1 MKVTLKN
8 VFAVI
13 SALAIAQSVF
23 ALETGGLL
31 TNDSKFLNAEKD
43 GSLKLDQK
51 NGINLW
57 FRNPVSQDGSSYI
70 AGEGSF
76 LFEKDMRIEDSE
88 KQLKLYADLNLLK
101 LVAKKELESG
111 NLVFSAG
118 RFYNSDLSGLVYTQN
133 GDGVKLEA
141 SLSGVEFSV
150 FGAYTGLLNAKNI
163 TILGNDTDL
172 TDKEKT
178 VYVMANKFAVGAL
191 TLSFPYFAA
200 NQTLSLEGLAAFSLE
215 STKLNRFYGT
225 LALNG
230 PLFTPVFYNISST
243 MEFEK
248 QDGQDMVKGNLTK
261 GSISVYP
268 DFKSMSFSLS
278 GLYASGKQ
286 GSFEAVRGFTS
297 NTAVNS
303 LSETEYSGIAL
314 AGLSATIKSV
324 DNFLFF
330 AGADIVFNT
339 QAGDEKKDIE
349 RAGLQYT
356 AGFNWQLVSDVS
368 LGANLCQFIGTGDYK
383 EDKYENIGGN
393 KTQFRI
399 TAAIAF

>member
-1 MKVTLKN
+1 MKVTLKS

-191 TLSFPYFAA
+191 TLSLPYFAA
-200 NQTLSLEGLAAFSLE
+200 NQTLSIEGFGALSLE
-215 STKLNRFYGT
+215 STKFNRFYGT
-225 LALNG
+225 VALNG

-243 MEFEK
+243 MGFAKYDEE
-248 QDGQDMVKGNLTK
+248 DMVKGNLTK
-261 GSISVYP
+261 GAISVYP
-268 DFKSMSFSLS
+268 DFKSMSFSLN

-286 GSFEAVRGFTS
+286 GSFEAFQGFTS

-303 LSETEYSGIAL
+303 LKEDEYSGIAL
-314 AGLSATIKSV
+314 AGISASIKPV
-324 DNFLFF
+324 ENFLFF
-330 AGADIVFNT
+330 VGADIVFDT
-339 QAGDEKKDIE
+339 LAGEEQKSIE
-349 RAGLQYT
+349 RSGLQYS
-356 AGFNWQLVSDVS
+356 AGFNWQVVSDVS
-368 LGANLCQFIGTGDYK
+368 LGANLSQFIGKDDYA
-383 EDKYENIGGN
+383 DYNR
-393 KTQFRI
+393 TQFRI

>member
-191 TLSFPYFAA
+191 TLSLPYFAA
-200 NQTLSLEGLAAFSLE
+200 NQTLSIEGFGALSLE
-215 STKLNRFYGT
+215 STKFNRFYGT
-225 LALNG
+225 VALNG

-243 MEFEK
+243 MGFAKYDEE
-248 QDGQDMVKGNLTK
+248 DMVKGNLTK
-261 GSISVYP
+261 GAISVYP
-268 DFKSMSFSLS
+268 DFKSMSFSLN

-286 GSFEAVRGFTS
+286 GNFEAFQGFTS

-303 LSETEYSGIAL
+303 LKEDEYSGIAL
-314 AGLSATIKSV
+314 AGISASIKPV
-324 DNFLFF
+324 ENFLFF
-330 AGADIVFNT
+330 AGADIVFDT
-339 QAGDEKKDIE
+339 LAGEEQKSIE
-349 RAGLQYT
+349 RSGLQYS
-356 AGFNWQLVSDVS
+356 AGFNWQVVSDVS
-368 LGANLCQFIGTGDYK
+368 LGANLSQFIGKDDYA
-383 EDKYENIGGN
+383 DYN

>member
-1 MKVTLKN
+1 M
-8 VFAVI
+8 
-13 SALAIAQSVF
+13 
-23 ALETGGLL
+23 L

-141 SLSGVEFSV
+141 SLSSVEFSV

-191 TLSFPYFAA
+191 TLSLPYFAA
-200 NQTLSLEGLAAFSLE
+200 NQTLSIEGFGALSLE
-215 STKLNRFYGT
+215 STKFNRFYGT
-225 LALNG
+225 VALNG

-243 MEFEK
+243 MGFAKYDEE
-248 QDGQDMVKGNLTK
+248 DMVKGNLTK
-261 GSISVYP
+261 GAISVYP
-268 DFKSMSFSLS
+268 DFKSMSFSLN

-286 GSFEAVRGFTS
+286 GSFEAFQAFTS

-303 LSETEYSGIAL
+303 LKEDEYSGIAL
-314 AGLSATIKSV
+314 AGISASIKPV
-324 DNFLFF
+324 ENFLFF
-330 AGADIVFNT
+330 AGADIVFDT
-339 QAGDEKKDIE
+339 LAGEEQKSIE
-349 RAGLQYT
+349 RSGLQYS
-356 AGFNWQLVSDVS
+356 AGFNWQVVSDVS
-368 LGANLCQFIGTGDYK
+368 LGANLSQFIGKDDYA
-383 EDKYENIGGN
+383 DYNR
-393 KTQFRI
+393 TQFRI

>member
-191 TLSFPYFAA
+191 TLSLPYFAA
-200 NQTLSLEGLAAFSLE
+200 NQTLSIEGFGALSLE
-215 STKLNRFYGT
+215 STKFNRFYGT
-225 LALNG
+225 VALNG

-243 MEFEK
+243 MGFAKYDEE
-248 QDGQDMVKGNLTK
+248 DMVKGNLTK
-261 GSISVYP
+261 GAISVYP
-268 DFKSMSFSLS
+268 DFKSMSFSLN

-286 GSFEAVRGFTS
+286 GSFEAFQGFTS

-303 LSETEYSGIAL
+303 LKEDEYSGIAL
-314 AGLSATIKSV
+314 AGISASIKPV
-324 DNFLFF
+324 ENFLFF
-330 AGADIVFNT
+330 AGADIVLDT
-339 QAGDEKKDIE
+339 LAGEEQKSIE
-349 RAGLQYT
+349 RSGLQYS
-356 AGFNWQLVSDVS
+356 AGFNWQVVSDVS
-368 LGANLCQFIGTGDYK
+368 LGANLSQFIGKDDYA
-383 EDKYENIGGN
+383 DYNR
-393 KTQFRI
+393 TQFRI

>member
-118 RFYNSDLSGLVYTQN
+118 RFYNSDLSGLVYNQN
-133 GDGVKLEA
+133 GDGLKLEA

-191 TLSFPYFAA
+191 TLSLPYFAA
-200 NQTLSLEGLAAFSLE
+200 NQTLSIEGFGALSLE
-215 STKLNRFYGT
+215 STKFNRFYGT
-225 LALNG
+225 VALNG

-243 MEFEK
+243 MGFAKYDEE
-248 QDGQDMVKGNLTK
+248 DMVKGNLTK
-261 GSISVYP
+261 GAISVYP
-268 DFKSMSFSLS
+268 DFKSMSFSLN

-286 GSFEAVRGFTS
+286 GSFEAFQGFTS

-303 LSETEYSGIAL
+303 LKEDEYSGIAL
-314 AGLSATIKSV
+314 AGISASIKPV
-324 DNFLFF
+324 ENFLFF
-330 AGADIVFNT
+330 AGADIVFDT
-339 QAGDEKKDIE
+339 LAGEEQKSIE
-349 RAGLQYT
+349 RSGLQYS
-356 AGFNWQLVSDVS
+356 AGFNWQVVSDVS
-368 LGANLCQFIGTGDYK
+368 LGANLSQFIGKDDYA
-383 EDKYENIGGN
+383 DYNR
-393 KTQFRI
+393 TQFRI
-399 TAAIAF
+399 TVAIAF

>member
-178 VYVMANKFAVGAL
+178 VYVIANKFAVGAL
-191 TLSFPYFAA
+191 TLSLPYFAA
-200 NQTLSLEGLAAFSLE
+200 NQTLSIEGFGALSLE
-215 STKLNRFYGT
+215 STKFNRFYGT
-225 LALNG
+225 VALNG

-243 MEFEK
+243 MGFAKYDEE
-248 QDGQDMVKGNLTK
+248 DMVKGNLTK
-261 GSISVYP
+261 GAISVYP
-268 DFKSMSFSLS
+268 DFKSMSFSLN

-286 GSFEAVRGFTS
+286 GSFEAFQGFTS

-303 LSETEYSGIAL
+303 LKEDEYSGIAL
-314 AGLSATIKSV
+314 AGISASIKPV
-324 DNFLFF
+324 ENFLFF
-330 AGADIVFNT
+330 AGADIVFDT
-339 QAGDEKKDIE
+339 LAGEEQKSIE
-349 RAGLQYT
+349 RSGLQYS
-356 AGFNWQLVSDVS
+356 AGFNWQVVSDVS
-368 LGANLCQFIGTGDYK
+368 LGANLSQFIGKDDYA
-383 EDKYENIGGN
+383 DYNR
-393 KTQFRI
+393 TQFRI

>member
-13 SALAIAQSVF
+13 SALAIAQSIF

-118 RFYNSDLSGLVYTQN
+118 RFYNSDLSGLVYNQN

-141 SLSGVEFSV
+141 SLSSVEFSV

-163 TILGNDTDL
+163 TILDDDTDL

-191 TLSFPYFAA
+191 TLSLPYFAA
-200 NQTLSLEGLAAFSLE
+200 NQTLSIEGFGALSLE
-215 STKLNRFYGT
+215 STKFNRFYGT
-225 LALNG
+225 VALNG

-243 MEFEK
+243 MGFAKYDEE
-248 QDGQDMVKGNLTK
+248 DMVKGNLTK
-261 GSISVYP
+261 GAISVYP
-268 DFKSMSFSLS
+268 DFKSMSFSLN

-286 GSFEAVRGFTS
+286 GSFEAFQGFTS

-303 LSETEYSGIAL
+303 LKEDEYSGIAL
-314 AGLSATIKSV
+314 AGISASIKPV
-324 DNFLFF
+324 ENFLFF
-330 AGADIVFNT
+330 AGADIVFDT
-339 QAGDEKKDIE
+339 LAGEEQKSIE
-349 RAGLQYT
+349 RSGLQYS
-356 AGFNWQLVSDVS
+356 AGFNWQVVSDVS
-368 LGANLCQFIGTGDYK
+368 LGANLSQFIGKDDYA
-383 EDKYENIGGN
+383 DYNR
-393 KTQFRI
+393 TQFRI

>member
-191 TLSFPYFAA
+191 TLSLPYFAA
-200 NQTLSLEGLAAFSLE
+200 NQTLSIEGFGALSLE
-215 STKLNRFYGT
+215 STKFNRFYGT
-225 LALNG
+225 VALNG

-243 MEFEK
+243 MGFAK
-248 QDGQDMVKGNLTK
+248 YDGEDMVKGNLTK
-261 GSISVYP
+261 GAISVYP
-268 DFKSMSFSLS
+268 DFKSMSFSLN

-286 GSFEAVRGFTS
+286 GSFEAFQGFTS

-303 LSETEYSGIAL
+303 LKEDEYSGIAL
-314 AGLSATIKSV
+314 AGISASIKPV
-324 DNFLFF
+324 ENFLFF
-330 AGADIVFNT
+330 AGADIVFDT
-339 QAGDEKKDIE
+339 LAGEEQKSIE
-349 RAGLQYT
+349 RSGLQYS
-356 AGFNWQLVSDVS
+356 AGFNWQVVSDVS
-368 LGANLCQFIGTGDYK
+368 LGANLSQFIGKDDYA
-383 EDKYENIGGN
+383 DYNR
-393 KTQFRI
+393 TQFRI

>member
-141 SLSGVEFSV
+141 SLSSVEFSV

-191 TLSFPYFAA
+191 TLSLPYFAA
-200 NQTLSLEGLAAFSLE
+200 NQTLSIEGFGALSLE
-215 STKLNRFYGT
+215 STKFNRFYGT
-225 LALNG
+225 VALNG

-243 MEFEK
+243 MGFAKYDEE
-248 QDGQDMVKGNLTK
+248 DMVKGNLTK
-261 GSISVYP
+261 GAISVYP
-268 DFKSMSFSLS
+268 DFKSMSFSLN

-286 GSFEAVRGFTS
+286 GSFEAFQGFTS

-303 LSETEYSGIAL
+303 LKEDEYSGIAL
-314 AGLSATIKSV
+314 AGISASIKPV
-324 DNFLFF
+324 ENFLFF
-330 AGADIVFNT
+330 AGADIVFDT
-339 QAGDEKKDIE
+339 LAGEEQKSIE
-349 RAGLQYT
+349 RSGLQYS
-356 AGFNWQLVSDVS
+356 AGFNWQVVSDVS
-368 LGANLCQFIGTGDYK
+368 LGANLSQFIGKDDYA
-383 EDKYENIGGN
+383 DYNR
-393 KTQFRI
+393 TQFRI

>member
-13 SALAIAQSVF
+13 FALAIAQSVF

-118 RFYNSDLSGLVYTQN
+118 RFYNSDLSGLVYNQN

-163 TILGNDTDL
+163 TILDNDTD

-191 TLSFPYFAA
+191 TLSLPYFAA
-200 NQTLSLEGLAAFSLE
+200 NQTLSIEGFGALSLE
-215 STKLNRFYGT
+215 STKFNRFYGT
-225 LALNG
+225 VALNG

-243 MEFEK
+243 LGFAKHDEE
-248 QDGQDMVKGNLTK
+248 DMVKGNLTK
-261 GSISVYP
+261 GAISVYP
-268 DFKSMSFSLS
+268 DFKSMSFSLN

-286 GSFEAVRGFTS
+286 GSFEAFQGFTS

-303 LSETEYSGIAL
+303 LKEDEYSGIAL
-314 AGLSATIKSV
+314 AGISASIKPV
-324 DNFLFF
+324 ENFLFF
-330 AGADIVFNT
+330 AGADVVFDT
-339 QAGDEKKDIE
+339 LAGEEQKSIE
-349 RAGLQYT
+349 RSGLQYS
-356 AGFNWQLVSDVS
+356 AGFNWQVVSDVS
-368 LGANLCQFIGTGDYK
+368 LGANLSQFIGKDDYA
-383 EDKYENIGGN
+383 DYNR
-393 KTQFRI
+393 TQFRI

>member
-191 TLSFPYFAA
+191 TLSLPYFAA
-200 NQTLSLEGLAAFSLE
+200 NQTLSIEGVGALSLE
-215 STKLNRFYGT
+215 STKFNRFYGT
-225 LALNG
+225 VALNG

-243 MEFEK
+243 MGFAKYDEE
-248 QDGQDMVKGNLTK
+248 DMVKGNLTK
-261 GSISVYP
+261 GAISVYP
-268 DFKSMSFSLS
+268 DFKSMSFSLN

-286 GSFEAVRGFTS
+286 GSFEAFQGFTS

-303 LSETEYSGIAL
+303 LKEDEYSGIAL
-314 AGLSATIKSV
+314 AGISASIKPV
-324 DNFLFF
+324 ENFLFF
-330 AGADIVFNT
+330 AGADIVFDT
-339 QAGDEKKDIE
+339 LAGEEQKSIE
-349 RAGLQYT
+349 RSGLQYS
-356 AGFNWQLVSDVS
+356 AGFNWQVVSDVS
-368 LGANLCQFIGTGDYK
+368 LGANLTQFIGKDDYA
-383 EDKYENIGGN
+383 DYNR
-393 KTQFRI
+393 TQFRI

>member
-191 TLSFPYFAA
+191 TLSLPYFAA
-200 NQTLSLEGLAAFSLE
+200 NQTLSIEGVGALSLE
-215 STKLNRFYGT
+215 STKFNRFYGT
-225 LALNG
+225 VALNG

-243 MEFEK
+243 MGFAKYDEE
-248 QDGQDMVKGNLTK
+248 DMVKGNLTK
-261 GSISVYP
+261 GAISVYP
-268 DFKSMSFSLS
+268 DFKSMSFSLN

-286 GSFEAVRGFTS
+286 GSFEAFQGFTS

-303 LSETEYSGIAL
+303 LKEDEYSGIAL
-314 AGLSATIKSV
+314 AGISASIKPV
-324 DNFLFF
+324 ENFLFF
-330 AGADIVFNT
+330 AGADIVFDT
-339 QAGDEKKDIE
+339 LAGEEQKSIE
-349 RAGLQYT
+349 RSGLQYS
-356 AGFNWQLVSDVS
+356 AGFNWQVVSDVS
-368 LGANLCQFIGTGDYK
+368 LGANLSQFIGKDDYA
-383 EDKYENIGGN
+383 DYNR
-393 KTQFRI
+393 TQFRI

>member
-191 TLSFPYFAA
+191 TLSLPYFAA
-200 NQTLSLEGLAAFSLE
+200 NQTLSIEGFGALSLE
-215 STKLNRFYGT
+215 STKFNRFYGT
-225 LALNG
+225 VALNG

-243 MEFEK
+243 MGFAKYDEE
-248 QDGQDMVKGNLTK
+248 DMVKGNLTK
-261 GSISVYP
+261 GAISVYP
-268 DFKSMSFSLS
+268 DFKSMSFSLN

-286 GSFEAVRGFTS
+286 GSFEAFQGFTS

-303 LSETEYSGIAL
+303 LKEDEYSGIAL
-314 AGLSATIKSV
+314 AGISASIKPV
-324 DNFLFF
+324 ENFLFF
-330 AGADIVFNT
+330 AGADVVFDT
-339 QAGDEKKDIE
+339 LAGEEQKSIE
-349 RAGLQYT
+349 RSGLQYS
-356 AGFNWQLVSDVS
+356 AGFNWQVVSDVS
-368 LGANLCQFIGTGDYK
+368 LGANLSQFIGKDDYA
-383 EDKYENIGGN
+383 DYNR
-393 KTQFRI
+393 TQFRI

>member
-133 GDGVKLEA
+133 GDGLKLEA

-191 TLSFPYFAA
+191 TLSLPYFAA
-200 NQTLSLEGLAAFSLE
+200 NQTLSIEGFGALSLE
-215 STKLNRFYGT
+215 STKFNRFYGT
-225 LALNG
+225 VALNG

-243 MEFEK
+243 MGFAKYDEE
-248 QDGQDMVKGNLTK
+248 DMVKGNLTK
-261 GSISVYP
+261 GAISVYP
-268 DFKSMSFSLS
+268 DFKSMSFSLN

-286 GSFEAVRGFTS
+286 GSFEAFQGFTS

-303 LSETEYSGIAL
+303 LKEDEYSGIAL
-314 AGLSATIKSV
+314 AGISASIKPV
-324 DNFLFF
+324 ENFLFF
-330 AGADIVFNT
+330 AGADIVFDT
-339 QAGDEKKDIE
+339 LAGEEQKSIE
-349 RAGLQYT
+349 RSGLQYS
-356 AGFNWQLVSDVS
+356 AGFNWQVVSDVS
-368 LGANLCQFIGTGDYK
+368 LGANLSQFIGKDDYA
-383 EDKYENIGGN
+383 DYNR
-393 KTQFRI
+393 TQFRI

>member
-191 TLSFPYFAA
+191 TLSLPYFAA
-200 NQTLSLEGLAAFSLE
+200 NQTLSIEGVGALSLE
-215 STKLNRFYGT
+215 STKFNRFYGT
-225 LALNG
+225 VALNG

-243 MEFEK
+243 MGFAKYDEE
-248 QDGQDMVKGNLTK
+248 DMVKGNLTK
-261 GSISVYP
+261 GAISVYP
-268 DFKSMSFSLS
+268 DFKSMSFSLN

-286 GSFEAVRGFTS
+286 GSFEAFQGFTS

-303 LSETEYSGIAL
+303 LKEDEYSGIAL
-314 AGLSATIKSV
+314 AGISASIKPV
-324 DNFLFF
+324 ENFLFF
-330 AGADIVFNT
+330 AGADIVFDT
-339 QAGDEKKDIE
+339 LAGEEQKSIE
-349 RAGLQYT
+349 RSGLQYS
-356 AGFNWQLVSDVS
+356 AGFNWQVVSDVS
-368 LGANLCQFIGTGDYK
+368 LGANLSQFIGKDDYA
-383 EDKYENIGGN
+383 DYN

>member
-191 TLSFPYFAA
+191 TLSLPYFAA
-200 NQTLSLEGLAAFSLE
+200 NQTLSIEGFGALSLE
-215 STKLNRFYGT
+215 STKFNRFYGT
-225 LALNG
+225 VALNG

-243 MEFEK
+243 MGFAKYDEE
-248 QDGQDMVKGNLTK
+248 DMVKGNLTK
-261 GSISVYP
+261 GAISVYP
-268 DFKSMSFSLS
+268 DFKSMSFSLN

-286 GSFEAVRGFTS
+286 GSFEAFQGFTS

-303 LSETEYSGIAL
+303 LKEDEYSGIAL
-314 AGLSATIKSV
+314 AGISASIKPVES
-324 DNFLFF
+324 FLFF
-330 AGADIVFNT
+330 AGADIVFDT
-339 QAGDEKKDIE
+339 LAGEEQKSIE
-349 RAGLQYT
+349 RSGLQYS
-356 AGFNWQLVSDVS
+356 AGFNWQVVSDVS
-368 LGANLCQFIGTGDYK
+368 LGANLSQFIGKDDYA
-383 EDKYENIGGN
+383 DYNR
-393 KTQFRI
+393 TQFRI

>member
-118 RFYNSDLSGLVYTQN
+118 RF
-133 GDGVKLEA
+133 
-141 SLSGVEFSV
+141 
-150 FGAYTGLLNAKNI
+150 
-163 TILGNDTDL
+163 
-172 TDKEKT
+172 
-178 VYVMANKFAVGAL
+178 
-191 TLSFPYFAA
+191 
-200 NQTLSLEGLAAFSLE
+200 
-215 STKLNRFYGT
+215 
-225 LALNG
+225 
-230 PLFTPVFYNISST
+230 
-243 MEFEK
+243 
-248 QDGQDMVKGNLTK
+248 
-261 GSISVYP
+261 
-268 DFKSMSFSLS
+268 
-278 GLYASGKQ
+278 
-286 GSFEAVRGFTS
+286 
-297 NTAVNS
+297 
-303 LSETEYSGIAL
+303 
-314 AGLSATIKSV
+314 
-324 DNFLFF
+324 
-330 AGADIVFNT
+330 
-339 QAGDEKKDIE
+339 
-349 RAGLQYT
+349 
-356 AGFNWQLVSDVS
+356 
-368 LGANLCQFIGTGDYK
+368 
-383 EDKYENIGGN
+383 
-393 KTQFRI
+393 
-399 TAAIAF
+399 

>member
-191 TLSFPYFAA
+191 TLSLPYFAA
-200 NQTLSLEGLAAFSLE
+200 NQTLSIEGVGALSLE
-215 STKLNRFYGT
+215 STKFNRFYGT
-225 LALNG
+225 VALNG

-243 MEFEK
+243 MGFAKYDEE
-248 QDGQDMVKGNLTK
+248 DMVKGNLTK
-261 GSISVYP
+261 GAISVYP
-268 DFKSMSFSLS
+268 DFKSMSFSLN

-286 GSFEAVRGFTS
+286 GSFEAFQGFTS

-303 LSETEYSGIAL
+303 LKEDEYSGIAL
-314 AGLSATIKSV
+314 AGISASIKPV
-324 DNFLFF
+324 ENFLFF
-330 AGADIVFNT
+330 AGADIVFDT
-339 QAGDEKKDIE
+339 LAGEEQKNIE
-349 RAGLQYT
+349 RSGLQYS
-356 AGFNWQLVSDVS
+356 AGFNWQVVSDVS
-368 LGANLCQFIGTGDYK
+368 LGANLSQFIGKDDYA
-383 EDKYENIGGN
+383 DYNR
-393 KTQFRI
+393 TQFRI

>member
-163 TILGNDTDL
+163 TILGDDTDL

-191 TLSFPYFAA
+191 TLSLPYFAA
-200 NQTLSLEGLAAFSLE
+200 NQTLSIEGFGALSLE
-215 STKLNRFYGT
+215 STKFNRFYGT
-225 LALNG
+225 VALNG

-243 MEFEK
+243 MGFAKYDEE
-248 QDGQDMVKGNLTK
+248 DMVKGNLTK

-268 DFKSMSFSLS
+268 DFKSMSFSLN

-286 GSFEAVRGFTS
+286 GSFEAFQGFTS

-303 LSETEYSGIAL
+303 LKEDEYSGIAL
-314 AGLSATIKSV
+314 AGISASIKPV
-324 DNFLFF
+324 ENFLFF
-330 AGADIVFNT
+330 AGADIVFDT
-339 QAGDEKKDIE
+339 LAGEEQKSIE
-349 RAGLQYT
+349 RSGLQYS
-356 AGFNWQLVSDVS
+356 AGFNWQVVSDVS
-368 LGANLCQFIGTGDYK
+368 LGANLSQFIGKDDYA
-383 EDKYENIGGN
+383 DYNR
-393 KTQFRI
+393 TQFRI

>member
-191 TLSFPYFAA
+191 TLSLPYFAA
-200 NQTLSLEGLAAFSLE
+200 NQTLSIEGFGALSLE
-215 STKLNRFYGT
+215 STKFNRFYGT
-225 LALNG
+225 VALNG

-243 MEFEK
+243 MGFAKYDEE
-248 QDGQDMVKGNLTK
+248 DMVKGNLTK
-261 GSISVYP
+261 GAISVYP
-268 DFKSMSFSLS
+268 DFKSMSFSLN

-286 GSFEAVRGFTS
+286 GSFEAFQGFTS

-303 LSETEYSGIAL
+303 LKEDEYSGIAL
-314 AGLSATIKSV
+314 AGISASIKPV
-324 DNFLFF
+324 ENFLFF
-330 AGADIVFNT
+330 AGADIVFDT
-339 QAGDEKKDIE
+339 LAGEEQKSIE
-349 RAGLQYT
+349 RSGLQYS
-356 AGFNWQLVSDVS
+356 AGFNWQVVSDVS
-368 LGANLCQFIGTGDYK
+368 LGANLSQFIGKDDYA
-383 EDKYENIGGN
+383 DYNR
-393 KTQFRI
+393 TQFRI

>member
-191 TLSFPYFAA
+191 TLSLPYFAA
-200 NQTLSLEGLAAFSLE
+200 NQTLSIEGFGALSLE
-215 STKLNRFYGT
+215 STKFNRFYGT
-225 LALNG
+225 VALNG

-243 MEFEK
+243 LGFAKYDEE
-248 QDGQDMVKGNLTK
+248 DMVKGNLTK
-261 GSISVYP
+261 GAISVYP
-268 DFKSMSFSLS
+268 DFKSMSFSLN

-286 GSFEAVRGFTS
+286 GSFEAFQGFTS

-303 LSETEYSGIAL
+303 LKEDEYSGIAL
-314 AGLSATIKSV
+314 AGISASIKPV
-324 DNFLFF
+324 ENFLFF
-330 AGADIVFNT
+330 AGADVVFDT
-339 QAGDEKKDIE
+339 LAGEEQKSIE
-349 RAGLQYT
+349 RSGLQYS
-356 AGFNWQLVSDVS
+356 AGFNWQVVSDVS
-368 LGANLCQFIGTGDYK
+368 LGANLSQFIGKDDYA
-383 EDKYENIGGN
+383 DYNR
-393 KTQFRI
+393 TQFRI

>member
-191 TLSFPYFAA
+191 TLSLPYFAA
-200 NQTLSLEGLAAFSLE
+200 NQTLSIEGVGALSLE
-215 STKLNRFYGT
+215 STKFNRFYGT
-225 LALNG
+225 VALNG

-243 MEFEK
+243 MGFAKYDEE
-248 QDGQDMVKGNLTK
+248 DMVKGNLTK
-261 GSISVYP
+261 GAISVYP
-268 DFKSMSFSLS
+268 DFKSMSFSLN

-286 GSFEAVRGFTS
+286 GSFEAFQGFTS

-303 LSETEYSGIAL
+303 LKEDEYSGIAL
-314 AGLSATIKSV
+314 AGISASIKPV
-324 DNFLFF
+324 ENFLFF
-330 AGADIVFNT
+330 AGADIVFDT
-339 QAGDEKKDIE
+339 LAGEEQKNIE
-349 RAGLQYT
+349 RSGLQYS
-356 AGFNWQLVSDVS
+356 AGFNWQVVSDVS
-368 LGANLCQFIGTGDYK
+368 LGANLTQFIGKDDYA
-383 EDKYENIGGN
+383 DYNR
-393 KTQFRI
+393 TQFRI

>member
-191 TLSFPYFAA
+191 TLSLPYFAA
-200 NQTLSLEGLAAFSLE
+200 NQTLSIEGFGALSLE
-215 STKLNRFYGT
+215 STKFNRFYGT
-225 LALNG
+225 VALNG

-243 MEFEK
+243 MGFAKYDEE
-248 QDGQDMVKGNLTK
+248 DMVKGNLTK
-261 GSISVYP
+261 GAISVYP
-268 DFKSMSFSLS
+268 DFKSMSFSLN

-286 GSFEAVRGFTS
+286 GSFEAFQGFTS

-303 LSETEYSGIAL
+303 LKEDEYSGIAL
-314 AGLSATIKSV
+314 AGISASIKPV
-324 DNFLFF
+324 ENFLFF
-330 AGADIVFNT
+330 AGADVVFDT
-339 QAGDEKKDIE
+339 LAGEEQKSIE
-349 RAGLQYT
+349 RSGLQYS
-356 AGFNWQLVSDVS
+356 AGFNWQVVSDVS
-368 LGANLCQFIGTGDYK
+368 LGANLSQFIGKDDYA
-383 EDKYENIGGN
+383 DYNR
-393 KTQFRI
+393 TQFRI
-399 TAAIAF
+399 TAALAF

>member
-191 TLSFPYFAA
+191 TLSLPYFAA
-200 NQTLSLEGLAAFSLE
+200 NQTLSIEGFGALSLE
-215 STKLNRFYGT
+215 STKFNRFYGT

-243 MEFEK
+243 MGFAKYDEE
-248 QDGQDMVKGNLTK
+248 DMVKGNLTK
-261 GSISVYP
+261 GAISVYP
-268 DFKSMSFSLS
+268 DFKSMSFSLN

-286 GSFEAVRGFTS
+286 GSFEAFQGFTS

-303 LSETEYSGIAL
+303 LKEDEYSGIAL
-314 AGLSATIKSV
+314 AGISASIKPV
-324 DNFLFF
+324 ENFLFF
-330 AGADIVFNT
+330 AGADIVFDT
-339 QAGDEKKDIE
+339 LAGEEQKSIE
-349 RAGLQYT
+349 RSGLQYS
-356 AGFNWQLVSDVS
+356 AGFNWQVVSDVS
-368 LGANLCQFIGTGDYK
+368 LGANLSQFIGKDDYA
-383 EDKYENIGGN
+383 DYNR
-393 KTQFRI
+393 TQFRI

>member
-13 SALAIAQSVF
+13 SVLAIAQSVF

-118 RFYNSDLSGLVYTQN
+118 RFYNSDLSGLVYNQN

-141 SLSGVEFSV
+141 SLSSVEFSV

-191 TLSFPYFAA
+191 TLSLPYFAA
-200 NQTLSLEGLAAFSLE
+200 NQTLSIEGFGALSLE
-215 STKLNRFYGT
+215 STKFNRFYGT
-225 LALNG
+225 VALNG

-243 MEFEK
+243 MGFAKYDEE
-248 QDGQDMVKGNLTK
+248 DMVKGNLTK
-261 GSISVYP
+261 GAISVYP
-268 DFKSMSFSLS
+268 DFKSMSFSLN

-286 GSFEAVRGFTS
+286 GSFEAFQGFTS

-303 LSETEYSGIAL
+303 LKEDEYSGIAL
-314 AGLSATIKSV
+314 AGISASIKPV
-324 DNFLFF
+324 ENFLFF
-330 AGADIVFNT
+330 AGADIVFDT
-339 QAGDEKKDIE
+339 LAGEEQKNIE
-349 RAGLQYT
+349 RSGLQYS
-356 AGFNWQLVSDVS
+356 AGFNWQVVSDVS
-368 LGANLCQFIGTGDYK
+368 LGANLSQFIGKDDYA
-383 EDKYENIGGN
+383 DYNR
-393 KTQFRI
+393 TQFRI

>member
-191 TLSFPYFAA
+191 TLSLPYFAA
-200 NQTLSLEGLAAFSLE
+200 NQTLSIEGFGALSLE
-215 STKLNRFYGT
+215 STKFNRFYGT
-225 LALNG
+225 VALNG

-243 MEFEK
+243 MGFAKYDEE
-248 QDGQDMVKGNLTK
+248 DMVKGNLTK

-268 DFKSMSFSLS
+268 DFKSMSFSLN

-286 GSFEAVRGFTS
+286 GSFEAFQGFTS

-303 LSETEYSGIAL
+303 LKEDEYSGIAL
-314 AGLSATIKSV
+314 AGISASIKPV
-324 DNFLFF
+324 ENFLFF
-330 AGADIVFNT
+330 AGADIVFDT
-339 QAGDEKKDIE
+339 LAGEEQKSIE
-349 RAGLQYT
+349 RSGLQYS
-356 AGFNWQLVSDVS
+356 AGFNWQVVSDVS
-368 LGANLCQFIGTGDYK
+368 LGANLSQFIGKDDYA
-383 EDKYENIGGN
+383 DYNR
-393 KTQFRI
+393 TQFRI

>member
-8 VFAVI
+8 VFTVI

-118 RFYNSDLSGLVYTQN
+118 RFYNSDLSGLVYNQN

-141 SLSGVEFSV
+141 SLSSVEFSV

-163 TILGNDTDL
+163 TILDDDTDL

-191 TLSFPYFAA
+191 TFSLPYFAA
-200 NQTLSLEGLAAFSLE
+200 NQTLSIEGFGALSLE
-215 STKLNRFYGT
+215 STKFNRFYGT
-225 LALNG
+225 VALNG
-230 PLFTPVFYNISST
+230 PLFTPVFYSISST
-243 MEFEK
+243 MGFAKKDEE
-248 QDGQDMVKGNLTK
+248 DMKKGNLTK
-261 GSISVYP
+261 GAISVYP
-268 DFKSMSFSLS
+268 DFKSMSFSLN

-286 GSFEAVRGFTS
+286 GSFEAFQGFTS

-303 LSETEYSGIAL
+303 LKEDEYSGIAL
-314 AGLSATIKSV
+314 AGISASIKPV
-324 DNFLFF
+324 ENFLFF
-330 AGADIVFNT
+330 AGADIVFDT
-339 QAGDEKKDIE
+339 LAGEEQKSIE
-349 RAGLQYT
+349 RSGLQYS
-356 AGFNWQLVSDVS
+356 AGFNWQVVSDVS
-368 LGANLCQFIGTGDYK
+368 LGANLSQFIGKDDYA
-383 EDKYENIGGN
+383 DYNR
-393 KTQFRI
+393 TQFRI

>member
-191 TLSFPYFAA
+191 TLSLPYFVA
-200 NQTLSLEGLAAFSLE
+200 NQTLSIEGFGALSLE
-215 STKLNRFYGT
+215 STKFNRFYGT
-225 LALNG
+225 VALNG

-243 MEFEK
+243 MGFAKYDEE
-248 QDGQDMVKGNLTK
+248 DMVKGNLTK

-268 DFKSMSFSLS
+268 DFKSMSFSLN

-286 GSFEAVRGFTS
+286 GSFEAFQGFTS

-303 LSETEYSGIAL
+303 LKEDEYSGIAL
-314 AGLSATIKSV
+314 AGISASIKPV
-324 DNFLFF
+324 ENFLFF
-330 AGADIVFNT
+330 AGADVVFDT
-339 QAGDEKKDIE
+339 LAGEEQKSIE
-349 RAGLQYT
+349 RSGLQYS
-356 AGFNWQLVSDVS
+356 AGFNWQVVSDVS
-368 LGANLCQFIGTGDYK
+368 LGANLSQFIGKDDYA
-383 EDKYENIGGN
+383 DYNR
-393 KTQFRI
+393 TQFRI

>member
-191 TLSFPYFAA
+191 TLSLPYFAA
-200 NQTLSLEGLAAFSLE
+200 NQTLSIEGVGALSLE
-215 STKLNRFYGT
+215 STKFNRFYGT
-225 LALNG
+225 VALNG

-243 MEFEK
+243 MGFAKYDEE
-248 QDGQDMVKGNLTK
+248 DMVKGNLTK

-268 DFKSMSFSLS
+268 DFKSMSFSLN

-286 GSFEAVRGFTS
+286 GSFEAFQGFTS

-303 LSETEYSGIAL
+303 LKEDEYSGIAL
-314 AGLSATIKSV
+314 AGISASIKPV
-324 DNFLFF
+324 ENFLFF
-330 AGADIVFNT
+330 AGADIVFDT
-339 QAGDEKKDIE
+339 LAGEEQKSIE
-349 RAGLQYT
+349 RSGLQYS
-356 AGFNWQLVSDVS
+356 AGFNWQVVSDVS
-368 LGANLCQFIGTGDYK
+368 LGANLSQFIGKDDYA
-383 EDKYENIGGN
+383 DYN

>member
-1 MKVTLKN
+1 MKLNLKKLI
-8 VFAVI
+8 VFI
-13 SALAIAQSVF
+13 SALAAAQSLF
-23 ALETGGLL
+23 AFEIGGLL

-57 FRNPVSQDGSSYI
+57 FRNPVSEDGSSYL

-76 LFEKDMRIEDSE
+76 QFEKDARKEDSD
-88 KQLKLYADLNLLK
+88 KQLKLFADLNLFK
-101 LVAKKELESG
+101 LVVKKEIESG
-111 NLVFSAG
+111 NITFSAG
-118 RFYNSDLSGLVYTQN
+118 RFYNSDLTGLIYTQN
-133 GDGVKLEA
+133 GDGLKLDA
-141 SLSGVEFSV
+141 SLSSVELSV

-163 TILGNDTDL
+163 TILGDTTSL

-200 NQTLSLEGLAAFSLE
+200 NQTLSLEGLAALSLE

-243 MEFEK
+243 MGFAKYDE
-248 QDGQDMVKGNLTK
+248 QDMVKGNLTK

-286 GSFEAVRGFTS
+286 GSFEAFQGFTS

-303 LSETEYSGIAL
+303 LSEPEYSGIAL
-314 AGLSATIKSV
+314 AGLSASIKPV

-339 QAGDEKKDIE
+339 LAGDEKKDIE

-368 LGANLCQFIGTGDYK
+368 LGANLCQFIGK
-383 EDKYENIGGN
+383 DKYADGN

>member
-13 SALAIAQSVF
+13 SALAIAQSIF

-141 SLSGVEFSV
+141 SLSSVEFSV

-191 TLSFPYFAA
+191 TLSLPYFAA
-200 NQTLSLEGLAAFSLE
+200 NQTLSIEGFGALSLE
-215 STKLNRFYGT
+215 STKFNRFYGT
-225 LALNG
+225 VALNG

-243 MEFEK
+243 MGFAKYDEE
-248 QDGQDMVKGNLTK
+248 DMVKGNLTK
-261 GSISVYP
+261 GAISVYP
-268 DFKSMSFSLS
+268 DFKSMSFSLN

-286 GSFEAVRGFTS
+286 GSFEAFQAFTS

-303 LSETEYSGIAL
+303 LKEDEYSGIAL
-314 AGLSATIKSV
+314 AGISASIKPV
-324 DNFLFF
+324 ENFLFF
-330 AGADIVFNT
+330 AGADIVFDT
-339 QAGDEKKDIE
+339 LAGEEQKSIE
-349 RAGLQYT
+349 RSGLQYS
-356 AGFNWQLVSDVS
+356 AGFNWQVVSDVS
-368 LGANLCQFIGTGDYK
+368 LGANLSQFIGKDDYA
-383 EDKYENIGGN
+383 DYNR
-393 KTQFRI
+393 TQFRI

>member
-172 TDKEKT
+172 TDKKKT

-191 TLSFPYFAA
+191 TLSLPYFAA
-200 NQTLSLEGLAAFSLE
+200 NQTLSIEGFGALSLE
-215 STKLNRFYGT
+215 STKFNRFYGT
-225 LALNG
+225 VALNG

-243 MEFEK
+243 MGFAKYDEE
-248 QDGQDMVKGNLTK
+248 DMVKGNLTK
-261 GSISVYP
+261 GAISVYP
-268 DFKSMSFSLS
+268 DFKSMSFSLN

-286 GSFEAVRGFTS
+286 GSFEAFQGFTS

-303 LSETEYSGIAL
+303 LKEDEYSGIAL
-314 AGLSATIKSV
+314 AGISASIKPV
-324 DNFLFF
+324 ENFLFF
-330 AGADIVFNT
+330 AGADIVFDT
-339 QAGDEKKDIE
+339 LAGEEQKSIE
-349 RAGLQYT
+349 RSGLQYS
-356 AGFNWQLVSDVS
+356 AGFNWQVVSDVS
-368 LGANLCQFIGTGDYK
+368 LGANLSQFIGKDDYA
-383 EDKYENIGGN
+383 DYNR
-393 KTQFRI
+393 TQFRI

>member
-13 SALAIAQSVF
+13 SALAIVQSVF

-191 TLSFPYFAA
+191 TLSLPYFAA
-200 NQTLSLEGLAAFSLE
+200 NQTLSIEGFGALSLE
-215 STKLNRFYGT
+215 STKFNRFYGT
-225 LALNG
+225 VALNG

-243 MEFEK
+243 MGFAKYDEE
-248 QDGQDMVKGNLTK
+248 DMVKGNLTK

-268 DFKSMSFSLS
+268 DFKSMSFSLN

-286 GSFEAVRGFTS
+286 GSFEAFQGFTS

-303 LSETEYSGIAL
+303 LKEDEYSGIAL
-314 AGLSATIKSV
+314 AGISASIKPV
-324 DNFLFF
+324 ENFLFF
-330 AGADIVFNT
+330 AGADIVFDT
-339 QAGDEKKDIE
+339 LAGEEQKSIE
-349 RAGLQYT
+349 RSGLQYS
-356 AGFNWQLVSDVS
+356 AGFNWQVVSDVS
-368 LGANLCQFIGTGDYK
+368 LGANLSQFIGKDDYA
-383 EDKYENIGGN
+383 DYNR
-393 KTQFRI
+393 TQFRI

>member
-191 TLSFPYFAA
+191 TLSLPYFAA
-200 NQTLSLEGLAAFSLE
+200 NQTLSIEGFGALSLE
-215 STKLNRFYGT
+215 STKFNRFYGT
-225 LALNG
+225 VALNG

-243 MEFEK
+243 LGFAKYDEE
-248 QDGQDMVKGNLTK
+248 DMVKGNLTK
-261 GSISVYP
+261 GAISVYP
-268 DFKSMSFSLS
+268 DFKSMSFSLN

-286 GSFEAVRGFTS
+286 GSFEAFQGFTS

-303 LSETEYSGIAL
+303 LKEDEYSGIAL
-314 AGLSATIKSV
+314 AGISASIKPV
-324 DNFLFF
+324 ENFLFF
-330 AGADIVFNT
+330 AGADIVFDT
-339 QAGDEKKDIE
+339 LAGEEQKSIE
-349 RAGLQYT
+349 RSGLQYS
-356 AGFNWQLVSDVS
+356 AGFNWQVVSDVS
-368 LGANLCQFIGTGDYK
+368 LGANLSQFIGKDDYA
-383 EDKYENIGGN
+383 DYNR
-393 KTQFRI
+393 TQFRI

>member
-191 TLSFPYFAA
+191 TLSLPYFAA
-200 NQTLSLEGLAAFSLE
+200 NQTLSIEGVGALSLE
-215 STKLNRFYGT
+215 STKFNRFYGT
-225 LALNG
+225 VALNG

-243 MEFEK
+243 MGFAKYDEE
-248 QDGQDMVKGNLTK
+248 DMVKGNLTK
-261 GSISVYP
+261 GAISVYP
-268 DFKSMSFSLS
+268 DFKSMSFSLN

-286 GSFEAVRGFTS
+286 GSFEAFQGFTS

-303 LSETEYSGIAL
+303 LKEDEYSGIAL
-314 AGLSATIKSV
+314 AGISASIKPV
-324 DNFLFF
+324 ENFLFF
-330 AGADIVFNT
+330 AGADVVFDT
-339 QAGDEKKDIE
+339 LAGEEQKSIE
-349 RAGLQYT
+349 RSGLQYS
-356 AGFNWQLVSDVS
+356 AGFNWQVVSDVS
-368 LGANLCQFIGTGDYK
+368 LGANLSQFIGKDDYA
-383 EDKYENIGGN
+383 DYNR
-393 KTQFRI
+393 TQFRI

>member
-51 NGINLW
+51 NGINFW

-191 TLSFPYFAA
+191 TLSLPYFAA
-200 NQTLSLEGLAAFSLE
+200 NQTLSIEGFGALSLE
-215 STKLNRFYGT
+215 STKFNRFYGT
-225 LALNG
+225 VALNG

-243 MEFEK
+243 MGFAKYDEE
-248 QDGQDMVKGNLTK
+248 DMVKGNLTK
-261 GSISVYP
+261 GAISVYP
-268 DFKSMSFSLS
+268 DFKSMSFSLN

-286 GSFEAVRGFTS
+286 GSFEAFQGFTS

-303 LSETEYSGIAL
+303 LKEDEYSGIAL
-314 AGLSATIKSV
+314 AGISASIKPV
-324 DNFLFF
+324 ENFLFF
-330 AGADIVFNT
+330 AGADIVFDT
-339 QAGDEKKDIE
+339 LAGEEQKSIE
-349 RAGLQYT
+349 RSGLQYS
-356 AGFNWQLVSDVS
+356 AGFNWQVVSDVS
-368 LGANLCQFIGTGDYK
+368 LGANLSQFIGKDDYA
-383 EDKYENIGGN
+383 DYNR
-393 KTQFRI
+393 TQFRI

>member
-118 RFYNSDLSGLVYTQN
+118 RFYNSDLSGLVFNQN
-133 GDGVKLEA
+133 GDGLKLEA

-191 TLSFPYFAA
+191 TLSLPYFAA
-200 NQTLSLEGLAAFSLE
+200 NQTLSIEGFGALSLE
-215 STKLNRFYGT
+215 STKFNRFYGT
-225 LALNG
+225 VALNG

-243 MEFEK
+243 MGFAKYDEE
-248 QDGQDMVKGNLTK
+248 DMVKGNLTK
-261 GSISVYP
+261 GAISVYP
-268 DFKSMSFSLS
+268 DFKSMSFSLN

-286 GSFEAVRGFTS
+286 GSFEAFQGFTS

-303 LSETEYSGIAL
+303 LKEDEYSGIAL
-314 AGLSATIKSV
+314 AGISASIKPV
-324 DNFLFF
+324 ENFLFF
-330 AGADIVFNT
+330 AGADIVFDT
-339 QAGDEKKDIE
+339 LAGEEQKSIE
-349 RAGLQYT
+349 RSGLQYS
-356 AGFNWQLVSDVS
+356 AGFNWQVVSDVS
-368 LGANLCQFIGTGDYK
+368 LGANLSQFIGKDDYA
-383 EDKYENIGGN
+383 DYNR
-393 KTQFRI
+393 TQFRI
-399 TAAIAF
+399 TVAIAF

>member
-13 SALAIAQSVF
+13 SALAIAQSIF

-191 TLSFPYFAA
+191 TLSLPYFAA
-200 NQTLSLEGLAAFSLE
+200 NQTLSIEGFGALSLE
-215 STKLNRFYGT
+215 STKFNRFYGT
-225 LALNG
+225 VALNG

-243 MEFEK
+243 LGFAKYDEE
-248 QDGQDMVKGNLTK
+248 DMVKGNLTK
-261 GSISVYP
+261 GAISVYP
-268 DFKSMSFSLS
+268 DFKSMSFSLN

-286 GSFEAVRGFTS
+286 GSFEAFQGFTS

-303 LSETEYSGIAL
+303 LKEDEYSGIAL
-314 AGLSATIKSV
+314 AGISASIKPV
-324 DNFLFF
+324 ENFLFF
-330 AGADIVFNT
+330 AGADIVFDT
-339 QAGDEKKDIE
+339 LAGEEQKSIE
-349 RAGLQYT
+349 RSGLQYS
-356 AGFNWQLVSDVS
+356 AGFNWQVVSDVS
-368 LGANLCQFIGTGDYK
+368 LGANLSQFIGKDDYA
-383 EDKYENIGGN
+383 DYNR
-393 KTQFRI
+393 TQFRI